1 MKITDFRLIGHIQVL
16 DESILSLYYN
26 FISDRYFL
34 FIRILTDNDE
44 DKCIIL
50 VETKIK
56 DIIDYMNRIITIN
69 DIFNNTDNYHLFNLR
84 DNSDKILNKQ
94 ELQNICKEN
103 FIPYTFDKYLAYQ
116 SNPLKNI
123 LYKKINPQ

>member
-1 MKITDFRLIGHIQVL
+1 MKITDFILIGHIQVL

-34 FIRILTDNDE
+34 FIKILTDNDE

-69 DIFNNTDNYHLFNLR
+69 DIFNNTDNYHLLNLK

-94 ELQNICKEN
+94 ELQDLCEEN
-103 FIPYTFDKYLAYQ
+103 FIPYTFDKYLAYR
-116 SNPLKNI
+116 SIPLKNI
-123 LYKKINPQ
+123 LYKKLNPQ

>member
-1 MKITDFRLIGHIQVL
+1 MKITDFILIGHIQVL

-34 FIRILTDNDE
+34 FIKILTDNDE

-69 DIFNNTDNYHLFNLR
+69 DIFNNTDNYHLFNLK

-94 ELQNICKEN
+94 ELQDLCEEN
-103 FIPYTFDKYLAYQ
+103 FIPYTFDKYLAYR
-116 SNPLKNI
+116 SIPLKNI
-123 LYKKINPQ
+123 LYKKLNPQ